1 MRPAACQRP
10 GREIGPQLE
19 SLSDSASLSRGSG
32 SSGRPGG
39 SEPVAE
45 SDSGGSDRVGFGLGH
60 RAGPGYRF
68 AGHGAEPAPGPE
80 AGWAPRR
87 HLSLRAAEAGRECIF
102 RPSHAVTPGHAESR
116 DCDRHGD
123 RGDATV
129 AAGIE
134 PSRDL
139 ENSVPRP
146 GSGPAA
152 GQSRGSRPRGSG
164 QLALEAARDWHCGTQ
179 AGRNGD
185 RH

>member
-1 MRPAACQRP
+1 M
-10 GREIGPQLE
+10 
-19 SLSDSASLSRGSG
+19 
-32 SSGRPGG
+32 
-39 SEPVAE
+39 
-45 SDSGGSDRVGFGLGH
+45 
-60 RAGPGYRF
+60 
-68 AGHGAEPAPGPE
+68 
-80 AGWAPRR
+80 
-87 HLSLRAAEAGRECIF
+87 
-102 RPSHAVTPGHAESR
+102 TPGHAESR
-116 DCDRHGD
+116 DCHGDRHGD

-152 GQSRGSRPRGSG
+152 GQSRGSGSRPRGSG